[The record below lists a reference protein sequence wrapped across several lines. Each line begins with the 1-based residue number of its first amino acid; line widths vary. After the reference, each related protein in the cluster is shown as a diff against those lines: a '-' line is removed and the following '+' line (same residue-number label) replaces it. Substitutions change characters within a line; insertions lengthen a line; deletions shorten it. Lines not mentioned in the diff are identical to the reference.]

1 MVKKILAA
9 IMVIAGISFQRIIFY
24 LLLMVPEIKNVVNDD
39 FVIPS
44 PLDSIVC
51 DFDNYIQN
59 SVDALKTPGAAVA
72 VVYKGRVILLKGYGV
87 KRLTVR
93 DSVDVHTAFRL
104 GSVSKGFA
112 SVLTGM
118 IVDEGKLDWND
129 PINKYLVDL
138 HLNDSA
144 KTSAITVKNILSHTS
159 GFAEHTYSDLLDR
172 DYSFD
177 TIKSLLPKVHTQTNP
192 GNVYAYQNVIYSL
205 IGDVLYDV
213 TDTSYNLLLKDKILT
228 PLNMKDASSDYY
240 SFLNNPNAAWPHL
253 HYGKSWKMKNKNDRY
268 YTVAPAAGIN
278 ASVSD
283 MAQWLLG
290 LTGYYPDVIPQDIIA
305 AVSDHVVQIP
315 MKKSYKCA
323 WESLEDIYYG
333 LGWRV
338 FKIAGHDIVYHGGY
352 VEGFRSEIAFDPVSK
367 LGIATLFNSN
377 TSMAS
382 TCIPR
387 FVNSAF
393 EYRISEI
400 KKLA

>member
-1 MVKKILAA
+1 MFKNILTA
-9 IMVIAGISFQRIIFY
+9 IMVILGISFSTHYI
-24 LLLMVPEIKNVVNDD
+24 LSATENPEIKNVVNDD
-39 FVIPS
+39 FVVPS

-51 DFDNYIQN
+51 DFDKYIQS
-59 SVDALKTPGAAVA
+59 SVDAHKTPGAAVA
-72 VVYKGRVILLKGYGV
+72 IVYQGRIILLKGYGV
-87 KRLTVR
+87 KKLALE
-93 DSVDVHTAFRL
+93 DYVDVHTAFRL

-118 IVDEGKLDWND
+118 EVDEGKLDWDD
-129 PINKYLVDL
+129 PINKYLVNL

-144 KTSAITVKNILSHTS
+144 RTSVITIKNILSHTS
-159 GFAEHTYSDLLDR
+159 GFAEHTYTNLLDR
-172 DYSFD
+172 DYTFD
-177 TIKSLLPKVHTQTNP
+177 TIKSLLPKIHTQTKP
-192 GNVYAYQNVIYSL
+192 GKVYAYQNVIYSL

-240 SFLNNPNAAWPHL
+240 SFLNNPNTAWPHV
-253 HYGKSWKMKNKNDRY
+253 HYGKSWKMKDKNDRY
-268 YTVAPAAGIN
+268 YTVAAASGIN
-278 ASVSD
+278 ASASD

-290 LTGYYPDVIPQDIIA
+290 LTGYYPDIISQDILSVI
-305 AVSDHVVQIP
+305 SGHVVQIP
-315 MKKSYKCA
+315 MKKPYKCA
-323 WESLEDIYYG
+323 WESLQNTYYG

-338 FKIAGHDIVYHGGY
+338 FSIADHDIIYHGGY

-377 TSMAS
+377 TSIAS

-393 EYRISEI
+393 DSGFL
-400 KKLA
+400 K

>member
-1 MVKKILAA
+1 M
-9 IMVIAGISFQRIIFY
+9 MVIAGISLSTHYI
-24 LLLMVPEIKNVVNDD
+24 VSATEGPEIKNIVSDD
-39 FVIPS
+39 FVIPF

-51 DFDNYIQN
+51 DYDNYIQS

-72 VVYKGRVILLKGYGV
+72 VVYKGRIILLKGYGV
-87 KRLTVR
+87 KRLSAR
-93 DSVDVHTAFRL
+93 DSIDVHTAFRL

-177 TIKSLLPKVHTQTNP
+177 TIKSLLPKVHTQTKP

-205 IGDVLYDV
+205 IGDVLNDV
-213 TDTSYNLLLKDKILT
+213 TDTSYNLLLKDKILL
-228 PLNMKDASSDYY
+228 PLNMKDASSDYN
-240 SFLNNPNAAWPHL
+240 SFLNNPNTAWPHL
-253 HYGKSWKMKNKNDRY
+253 HYGKGWKMKNKNDRY

-278 ASVSD
+278 ASASD

-290 LTGYYPDVIPQDIIA
+290 LTGYYPDVIPQDIIS

-315 MKKSYKCA
+315 MKKSYRYS
-323 WESLEDIYYG
+323 WESLDDMYYG

-338 FKIAGHDIVYHGGY
+338 FNIAGHDIVYHGGY

-367 LGIATLFNSN
+367 LGIVTLFNSN
-377 TSMAS
+377 TPMAS

-387 FVNSAF
+387 FINSAF
-393 EYRISEI
+393 DSGFL
-400 KKLA
+400 K

>member
-1 MVKKILAA
+1 MIKNILAA
-9 IMVIAGISFQRIIFY
+9 IMVIAGVIFSTHY
-24 LLLMVPEIKNVVNDD
+24 ILSATDVPEIKNVVNDD
-39 FVIPS
+39 FVVPA
-44 PLDSIVC
+44 PLDSIIC

-59 SVDALKTPGAAVA
+59 SVDAMKTPGAAVA
-72 VVYKGRVILLKGYGV
+72 IVYKGRIILLKGYGV

-93 DSVDVHTAFRL
+93 DNVDVHTAFRL

-138 HLNDSA
+138 HLKDSA

-177 TIKSLLPKVHTQTNP
+177 TIKRLLPKVHAQTKP

-205 IGDVLYDV
+205 IGDVLFDV

-240 SFLNNPNAAWPHL
+240 SFLNNPNAAWPHV

-278 ASVSD
+278 ASASD

-290 LTGYYPDVIPQDIIA
+290 LTGYYPDIIPQNIID

-315 MKKSYKCA
+315 MKKSYKGE
-323 WESLEDIYYG
+323 WESLEDKYYG

-338 FKIAGHDIVYHGGY
+338 FKIDGHDIVCHGGY

-393 EYRISEI
+393 STGFL
-400 KKLA
+400 K